1 MHKAAKDV
9 QQAMQKMKRSYRE
22 YYILKMDVS
31 KYFNSIDKNILYTI
45 LKKRIKDQK
54 VLWIIKKILTAQNR
68 RIGIEIGNYTS
79 QTFANIYLNEVDQ
92 YAKNV
97 LKLKYYFRY
106 MDDTVIIVKTKNEA
120 KDALQKIRDFL
131 NVNLNLSLN
140 NKTQIFKSKQGV
152 NFCGYK
158 INEYRMKVRDKGKK
172 KFKKK
177 VKKLLKDIKEG
188 KITSEDAR
196 VYLTGHIGYFE
207 AADTYNLEK
216 RNIFLRDEIE
226 KSKIFN

>member
-9 QQAMQKMKRSYRE
+9 QQAMQKMRKSYRE

-45 LKKRIKDQK
+45 LKKIKDQK

-106 MDDTVIIVKTKNEA
+106 MDDTVILVKIKDEA
-120 KDALQKIRDFL
+120 KDALHKKIREFL

-140 NKTQIFKSKQGV
+140 NKKRKYLNQNKGLIFAV
-152 NFCGYK
+152 T
-158 INEYRMKVRDKGKK
+158 R
-172 KFKKK
+172 
-177 VKKLLKDIKEG
+177 
-188 KITSEDAR
+188 
-196 VYLTGHIGYFE
+196 
-207 AADTYNLEK
+207 
-216 RNIFLRDEIE
+216 
-226 KSKIFN
+226 